1 MNLKKGAL
9 LLGVSLSTAVLA
21 ACGKS
26 TPNLNFEETLAA
38 YNKSNAAI
46 MQMMNM
52 VSNPDATLES
62 NFNGTV
68 SINADQKGSGKLL
81 IDSKNIVENKTH
93 NAEWEVNLTLDAN
106 STEQSGPFKW
116 NLNAKFGLKSLIKDL
131 QIYLQLSNLEVK
143 SDNQEI
149 EQQLGFALAMINGF
163 KNKWFTLDIPE
174 VEELIKMN
182 QVNFDIPTS
191 MEIWT
196 KAEYYLNP
204 TSTTYEGQPAWK
216 VDFNQE
222 VIKAEVKKVIREIY
236 GDLNPGILSG
246 EELQHFLTEKEEML
260 KGIESTIDEM
270 KFENVDAY
278 FVIYPEDV
286 KFVLKNADIF
296 VKELKINVSQSV
308 TEEKDMGIFMMTPLT
323 GELDKKVELVY
334 EVKNEGKRKYSFTI
348 EFKVPETSDVK
359 LQWKFAYEL
368 EDKNFVLKPDVKMT
382 LEGLVIQFQGNY
394 NVKNLEK
401 YVFNAPENAE
411 SIQNLLGGM
420 FGWIGQNND
429 TMLDDQENS
438 GSISTQSTLE

>member
-106 STEQSGPFKW
+106 SIEQSGPFKW
-116 NLNAKFGLKSLIKDL
+116 NVNAKFGLKSLIKDL

-163 KNKWFTLDIPE
+163 KNKWFTLDLPE

-182 QVNFDIPTS
+182 QVNFDVPTS

-222 VIKAEVKKVIREIY
+222 VIKAEAKKVIREIY
-236 GDLNPGILSG
+236 GDFNPGILSG

-308 TEEKDMGIFMMTPLT
+308 TEEKDMGTFMMTPLT
-323 GELDKKVELVY
+323 GDLDKKVELVY

-348 EFKVPETSDVK
+348 DFKIPETSDVK